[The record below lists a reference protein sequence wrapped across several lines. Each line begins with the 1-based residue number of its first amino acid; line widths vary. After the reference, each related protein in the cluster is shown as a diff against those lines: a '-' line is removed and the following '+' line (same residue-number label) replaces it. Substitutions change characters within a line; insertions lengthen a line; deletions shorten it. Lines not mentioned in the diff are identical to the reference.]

1 MPPADH
7 LELVQSLPPVLGAA
21 IVCTAGAEGSF
32 TVLDGEL
39 VHVPASTAAAV
50 DTTGAGDTFVG
61 YLAASL
67 LATPG
72 DLAAAMRLATS
83 AAALAVTRTG
93 AMESIPWREELPA
106 APDLRHIPHQ
116 LRFELRRPMKIALGN
131 DHAGFPLKAFV
142 QSVLEDLGHE
152 VIDCGAP
159 SEAPVDFPDIT
170 RATCDLVKSGQAD
183 RAVLVCGTGVGAV
196 MAANKIPG
204 IRCALGHDVYSAH
217 QSVEHDDAN
226 AIAMGAWLI
235 GRATAKEVLQ
245 SFLDAKFDNDE
256 DTIRRVRKLREME
269 LDGARELAA
278 EI

>member
-1 MPPADH
+1 
-7 LELVQSLPPVLGAA
+7 
-21 IVCTAGAEGSF
+21 
-32 TVLDGEL
+32 
-39 VHVPASTAAAV
+39 
-50 DTTGAGDTFVG
+50 
-61 YLAASL
+61 
-67 LATPG
+67 
-72 DLAAAMRLATS
+72 
-83 AAALAVTRTG
+83 
-93 AMESIPWREELPA
+93 
-106 APDLRHIPHQ
+106 
-116 LRFELRRPMKIALGN
+116 MKIALGN

-170 RATCDLVKSGQAD
+170 RATCDLVRTGEAE

-235 GRATAKEVLQ
+235 GRATAKEVLAVIPRRQ
-245 SFLDAKFDNDE
+245 
-256 DTIRRVRKLREME
+256 IRQRRGHHPAGPEAARN
-269 LDGARELAA
+269 GARRGQGTGRRNLTRPACKQNSTGLRHTDQA
-278 EI
+278 IQQYQRRYRT

>member
-1 MPPADH
+1 
-7 LELVQSLPPVLGAA
+7 
-21 IVCTAGAEGSF
+21 
-32 TVLDGEL
+32 
-39 VHVPASTAAAV
+39 
-50 DTTGAGDTFVG
+50 
-61 YLAASL
+61 
-67 LATPG
+67 
-72 DLAAAMRLATS
+72 
-83 AAALAVTRTG
+83 
-93 AMESIPWREELPA
+93 
-106 APDLRHIPHQ
+106 
-116 LRFELRRPMKIALGN
+116 MKIALGN

-170 RATCDLVKSGQAD
+170 RATCDLVRSGEAE

-235 GRATAKEVLQ
+235 GRATAKEVLE

-269 LDGARELAA
+269 LEAARELAA

>member
-1 MPPADH
+1 
-7 LELVQSLPPVLGAA
+7 
-21 IVCTAGAEGSF
+21 
-32 TVLDGEL
+32 
-39 VHVPASTAAAV
+39 
-50 DTTGAGDTFVG
+50 
-61 YLAASL
+61 
-67 LATPG
+67 
-72 DLAAAMRLATS
+72 
-83 AAALAVTRTG
+83 
-93 AMESIPWREELPA
+93 
-106 APDLRHIPHQ
+106 
-116 LRFELRRPMKIALGN
+116 MKIALGN
-131 DHAGFPLKAFV
+131 DHAGFPLKSFV

-152 VIDCGAP
+152 IIDCGAP

-170 RATCDLVKSGQAD
+170 RATCDLVRSGEAE

-217 QSVEHDDAN
+217 QSVEHDDA
-226 AIAMGAWLI
+226 WLI

-269 LDGARELAA
+269 LEGARELAG